1 MSAPANT
8 ANPKYNPKYNPPTQT
23 TPFVVKIELMNK
35 ETDGSGKHFGFLK
48 LTTSAFP
55 EGHKKRAANFEFT
68 FRWMFQ
74 VR

>member
-1 MSAPANT
+1 MSAPANTSNT
-8 ANPKYNPKYNPPTQT
+8 ANPKYNPSQT

-48 LTTSAFP
+48 LTTNPFP
-55 EGHKKRAANFEFT
+55 EGHKRAATTEFT